1 MKLYNFFRSSASY
14 RLRIA
19 LALKGLDY
27 EYVPV
32 DLLAGEHAG
41 QAYRRLNP
49 QGFVP
54 ALEADGQLLIQSPA
68 IIEWLEERYPQ
79 PALLPGDAGER
90 AWVRAIAAIVAC
102 DVHPLH
108 NGRIVAHLRKWPDVD
123 DARVAHWCRTWIG
136 AGFDAIEELLLP
148 RAGAGPYCLGN
159 TVTVADVYLV
169 PQVASS
175 IRLGIDMA
183 AWPRIRDVASACAEL
198 DAFKQALPARQID
211 APAA

>member
-32 DLLAGEHAG
+32 NLLAGEQASP
-41 QAYRRLNP
+41 AYRSLNP

-79 PALLPGDAGER
+79 PALLPGDAGDR

-102 DVHPLH
+102 DIHPLH
-108 NGRIVAHLRKWPDVD
+108 NGRILAQLKKWPDCD

-136 AGFDAIEELLLP
+136 AGFDAIEELL
-148 RAGAGPYCLGN
+148 RARATVGPYCLGN

-183 AWPRIRDVASACAEL
+183 AWPRIRDVAAACAEL
-198 DAFKQALPARQID
+198 DAFKQAMPGRQID